1 MGEGLL
7 HNMSLRPAAG
17 AVRPAKKAILRAQMA
32 ALARRIYGPDQPGNY
47 HRDLVVNLLQTRRR
61 AAGR

>member
-1 MGEGLL
+1 MAEGSLNHL
-7 HNMSLRPAAG
+7 SLRPAAG

-32 ALARRIYGPDQPGNY
+32 ALARRIYGPDQSGSY
-47 HRDLVVNLLQTRRR
+47 YRELAVNLLQTRRR

>member
-1 MGEGLL
+1 MNEGPL
-7 HNMSLRPAAG
+7 HNLSLRPPLN
-17 AVRPAKKAILRAQMA
+17 AVRPGKKAIVRAHMA

-47 HRDLVVNLLQTRRR
+47 HRDVAVSILQTRRR

>member
-1 MGEGLL
+1 MNEGPFN
-7 HNMSLRPAAG
+7 HFSLRPPLTAA
-17 AVRPAKKAILRAQMA
+17 RPGKKAIVRARMA

-47 HRDLVVNLLQTRRR
+47 HRDVAVSILQTRRR